1 MHKPIIPRGF
11 VSTLLAAGFLTATL
25 GPSASAQT
33 WTKLDGYGNLPG
45 TAQVTAGAGPLT
57 TITGTLSST
66 ITGSERTV
74 AEPSNPD
81 LFKIFIN
88 DSSANLFSA
97 TTVGLPTTLYN
108 PELFLFNAGG
118 FGINFNNDASLY
130 SRQSTIAPTTAL
142 TPGLY
147 YIGIGVFG
155 AIPRSGTGAS
165 TAAADIFPDP
175 IDGASVGF
183 NGLYGPTGGG
193 GGSALTRW
201 AITSSDVE
209 TGSYTIG
216 LTGATFAAA
225 PEPSQAAVFVLGLMV
240 LGGLVLR
247 ARRRQA
253 GERHR

>member
-1 MHKPIIPRGF
+1 M
-11 VSTLLAAGFLTATL
+11 LLAVGLLTAALET
-25 GPSASAQT
+25 GVSAQT
-33 WTKLDGYGNLPG
+33 WTKLDGYSNLPG
-45 TAQVTAGAGPLT
+45 TAQLTLGAGALT

-66 ITGSERTV
+66 ITGAERTV

-81 LFKIFIN
+81 LFQIYIN

-108 PELFLFNAGG
+108 PELFLFDAGG
-118 FGINFNNDASLY
+118 MGVFFNNDASLY
-130 SRQSTIAPTTAL
+130 TRQSTIAPTTVL

-155 AIPRSGTGAS
+155 AIPRSGTGTPTSAN
-165 TAAADIFPDP
+165 DIFPDP
-175 IDGASVGF
+175 VDGASVGF

-193 GGSALTRW
+193 GGNALTRW

-225 PEPSQAAVFVLGLMV
+225 PEPSQAAVFTLGIAV
-240 LGGLVLR
+240 LGGLLLR
-247 ARRRQA
+247 SRRRRTS
-253 GERHR
+253 ERHR